1 MWAVKNEP
9 FQKCLCYVYVWA
21 TSYIKSYALWGHDLA
36 SLGFNVCLL
45 FMKHLC
51 FKVIWQSVLAHKTIC

>member
-1 MWAVKNEP
+1 MSLFK
-9 FQKCLCYVYVWA
+9 KLVYNVCVLA
-21 TSYIKSYALWGHDLA
+21 TGYIKSYALWGHDLA